1 MENGCRSNGRTWC
14 QTPTWSWMRSPF
26 LWVRKHR
33 RSKDYTKI
41 CGGRRRRRRR
51 SLYLDC
57 SVFDEQRE
65 TLSFAFG
72 GGQRNLIPRFFP
84 PPCPSRFDEKVL
96 LEINGRPRSY
106 GTQEAVAAVPRC
118 WPPSQIL
125 LLLAIPWVAYLRGMY
140 FENEI

>member
-1 MENGCRSNGRTWC
+1 
-14 QTPTWSWMRSPF
+14 MR
-26 LWVRKHR
+26 REEKEEE
-33 RSKDYTKI
+33 KGT
-41 CGGRRRRRRR
+41 RRRR

-65 TLSFAFG
+65 TLSFALG
-72 GGQRNLIPRFFP
+72 GGQRNLIP
-84 PPCPSRFDEKVL
+84 SGFDREMRVL